1 MQTWDLLLNRPYN
14 DGGSEDSRRIDPEN
28 GWTMLPPLY
37 CAVHVNG
44 PINDPS
50 VENDGWSVEIA
61 LPLASLMERQ
71 AEAGCGPDKT
81 PAEGV
86 LWRLGFRCP
95 LSMPPTPLPLKFAL
109 HFSCTCVQPATA
121 ISPSQWRKRYPKLMF
136 TAVLYPVCLRML
148 GGCGT
153 PAV

>member
-95 LSMPPTPLPLKFAL
+95 LSMPPPSSAQICTSLLL
-109 HFSCTCVQPATA
+109 HMRTASHSNLSFSVA
-121 ISPSQWRKRYPKLMF
+121 
-136 TAVLYPVCLRML
+136 
-148 GGCGT
+148 
-153 PAV
+153 

>member
-1 MQTWDLLLNRPYN
+1 MSFSTTLLFCHVTRTTFNTLQTWDLLLNRPYN

-95 LSMPPTPLPLKFAL
+95 LSMPPPLFRSNL
-109 HFSCTCVQPATA
+109 HFTSPAHAYSQPQQ
-121 ISPSQWRKRYPKLMF
+121 SLLLSGVR
-136 TAVLYPVCLRML
+136 
-148 GGCGT
+148 GT
-153 PAV
+153 QN